1 MRKKL
6 LNILIDPNTQENG
19 TFQTYAFTLDRG
31 EDSLTQVNDVD
42 IKNDDDIKE
51 GFIVNTTNNFI
62 YPISDYVLSL
72 LSDKDQ
78 DIPFYLNFFKKISG
92 DTTHPYSQIIEENL
106 TRLININEETAEG
119 EWNREEMR
127 YYDKD
132 VSTQEKRDAF
142 IEVIKQQNL
151 PHIYLERKKYLI
163 EPIKDAIKN
172 KVVMEMGC
180 GNARTIYWNMRP
192 KDYGYQYI
200 GTDISFARLQLA
212 KQLLPESD
220 FIQCSALNLPFGDNT
235 FDNVISFGMLHHLP
249 NHIEGIKSGLLKL
262 KKEGEFLIHEPLEK
276 KQQLLTTLKL
286 EKLGDML
293 EGYEHSE
300 HDNELD
306 WEEVT
311 GFLDNQETINVQSSQ
326 FTVSVV
332 RGVLNIIIDKLAFIK
347 RKDMIWNALFKIDQL
362 VIKAFCKKPNTMG
375 PGAVLFRLGKIK

>member
-6 LNILIDPNTQENG
+6 LNTLIDPNTQEKS
-19 TFQTYAFTLDRG
+19 TFEAYAFTLDRG
-31 EDSLTQVNDVD
+31 QKSHTQVANVNITD
-42 IKNDDDIKE
+42 DDDIKE
-51 GFIVNTTNNFI
+51 GFIINTKNHYI

-72 LSDKDQ
+72 LSDTDQ
-78 DIPFYLNFFKKISG
+78 DIPFYLNFFKKSQINPNN
-92 DTTHPYSQIIEENL
+92 PYSKTIDENL
-106 TRLININEETAEG
+106 SRLNNINEETTEG

-127 YYDKD
+127 YYDKE

-142 IEVIKQQNL
+142 IKVIKQQNL
-151 PHIYLERKKYLI
+151 PHIYLERRKHLI
-163 EPIKDAIKN
+163 EAIKGSIKN

-192 KDYGYQYI
+192 RDYDYQYI

-220 FIQCSALNLPFGDNT
+220 FIQCSALNLPFVDSI

-249 NHIEGIKSGLLKL
+249 NHIQGIKSGLLKL

-276 KQQLLTTLKL
+276 KQQLLTALRL

-300 HDNELD
+300 HDNELN
-306 WEEVT
+306 WEEVKD
-311 GFLDNQETINVQSSQ
+311 FLNNQPSVTTVFSR

-332 RGVLNIIIDKLAFIK
+332 RGIGSKIISKIPIIK
-347 RKDMIWNALFKIDQL
+347 QNDAAWGLLMRLDQV
-362 VIKAFCKKPNTMG
+362 VIKLLCQKPNVLG
-375 PGAVLFRLGKIK
+375 PGAVLFRLANK